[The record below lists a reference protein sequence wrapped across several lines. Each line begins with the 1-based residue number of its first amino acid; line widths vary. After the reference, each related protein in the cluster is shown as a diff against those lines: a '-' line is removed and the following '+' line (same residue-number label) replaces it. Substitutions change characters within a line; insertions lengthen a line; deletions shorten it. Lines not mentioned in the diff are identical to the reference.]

1 MDQLCIEIT
10 SSTARPPIR
19 ATTASAGLDLSL
31 AADVTIRNRTITVVD
46 LPYKVTIPNGY
57 VGLLT
62 LRSSLGARGITIPNS
77 VVVIDSAYRD
87 TLKLPLAL
95 LHDSGPTILRG
106 GERVAQLVLLP
117 VASPMPV
124 AADSS
129 ADETSADETSRGAG
143 GLGSTGTADPA
154 AADDPVNHPSHYTAY
169 NPEVIDV
176 TKQLDFREGNV
187 VKYLARAGKKPGAP
201 EQTDLDKAHW
211 YMRRIAYGK
220 DGTFNRDA
228 LIAATGNILG
238 TLARLTPAAS
248 DPWQDVFDAVVA
260 LSSEIARGA

>member
-1 MDQLCIEIT
+1 MEQLRIEIT
-10 SSTARPPIR
+10 SNTARPPIR

-31 AADVTIRNRTITVVD
+31 AADVTLRNRTITVVE
-46 LPYKVTIPNGY
+46 LPYKVAIPNGY
-57 VGLLT
+57 VGLLA

-77 VVVIDSAYRD
+77 VGVIDSDYRGN
-87 TLKLPLAL
+87 LKLPLSL
-95 LHDSGPTILRG
+95 LHDSGPTILRA

-124 AADSS
+124 AADIN
-129 ADETSADETSRGAG
+129 ADETSRGAG
-143 GLGSTGTADPA
+143 GLGSTGTADRRV
-154 AADDPVNHPSHYTAY
+154 DDSVNHPSHYAAY

-176 TKQLDFREGNV
+176 TEQLDFCEGNV

-211 YMRRIAYGK
+211 YMRRIAYDK
-220 DGTFNRDA
+220 DGVFSRDA
-228 LIAATGNILG
+228 LTAATGHILG
-238 TLARLTPAAS
+238 TLLRLTPAAS
-248 DPWQDVFDAVVA
+248 GPWQDVIDAVVA